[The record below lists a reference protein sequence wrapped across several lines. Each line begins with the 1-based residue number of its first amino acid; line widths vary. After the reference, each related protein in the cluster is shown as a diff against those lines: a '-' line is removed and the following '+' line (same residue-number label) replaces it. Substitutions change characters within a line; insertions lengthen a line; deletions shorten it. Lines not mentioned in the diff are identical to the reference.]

1 MNSLI
6 KKIKHKQALPLHIHI
21 STLFTVMIIII
32 CSVQIYITNRGI
44 SHLLLEATSTIFD
57 RISTET
63 NASIRNEYRPAF
75 NVISKLTKRDIVN
88 TETLAQRNAYFTEL
102 AMLLDLHKHVS
113 TYRITF
119 PNGDWFGV
127 GILGNSRLKTAP
139 NTPENSYYFF
149 INNKLAE
156 NNKTTIFFYDD
167 QARFI
172 SSNVLNELE
181 YDPRKE
187 SWFKN
192 ANKEKAVLSQPRYF
206 PGLQQFGLTIH
217 KKSANNV
224 VVSADILM
232 EKISHVLKSTSIYP
246 SSLRVLYDESDIV
259 YASNAPSLALIQ
271 KEDIKIITLSD
282 LFNSKGLDSIK
293 HISLDQEIQRYQY
306 NQEYWYGKILS
317 VPINTERTLNLL
329 IAVKESELLSSAYII
344 RQQTIL
350 WSFVILM
357 LSIPCVYFISQRIS
371 KPIRQATEQAS
382 LISRFDF
389 SSIDQAPTK
398 ILEITNLKKS
408 ISGMKSAIENYF
420 NLTNSISKENDF
432 DELIKLVGRSTSEAT
447 KANGAYLYLINDAE
461 THIEPQFAWRANTQ
475 SESISDLNI
484 FTLDDE
490 KIAQTLKYIMMEKKP
505 LENYDINQFGE
516 SEQKKLGLE
525 DGQTW
530 SIIFPLFSR
539 TKQIIGAMVL
549 VFDVKD
555 SEFIRNNKLHYFES
569 LMNYTAIALDGRKMF
584 QNQKD
589 LLESFIQLMASAIDT
604 KSPYTGNH
612 CQRVP
617 ILTQWLAEVASN
629 SKDPRFKEF
638 KLDEIQREEL
648 RIASWLHDCG
658 KVTTPEYVV
667 DKATKL
673 ETIYNR
679 IHEIRT
685 RFEVLKRDAE
695 INQWRQAFN
704 SVLPTEHKEQL
715 EQEWQ
720 RLDEEFALIARVNV
734 GDEFLSE
741 QDAAQIQ
748 KIGQQTWT
756 QTLDSSLGLAWE
768 EQARLNNTVKSQL
781 PKKVTLLQDNQ
792 SHLIPNSEDLTQD
805 ERFTLRSPEYKNN
818 IGEAYNLSI
827 QRGTLNNEE
836 RFIIND
842 HIIQTIK
849 MLEALPFPRTMKN
862 IPKIAGGHH
871 EKVDGT
877 GYPMGLKAEE
887 MPLTARVMAIA
898 DIFEALTSHDRPYK
912 KAKTLTESLK
922 IMSFM
927 VKDKHIDKDLFNLF
941 LTSGL
946 YEKYAEEYLNPEQR
960 DNVDINDYIS

>member
-1 MNSLI
+1 MMALI
-6 KKIKHKQALPLHIHI
+6 TKIKDKLIFPLHIHI
-21 STLFTVMIIII
+21 STLFILMVVII
-32 CSVQIYITNRGI
+32 CSIQILLTNKSI
-44 SHLLLEATSTIFD
+44 NNLLLDANSTIFE

-63 NASIRNEYRPAF
+63 RSSIRSEYRPAF
-75 NVISKLTKRDIVN
+75 RSVSIFTKRDIIN
-88 TETLAQRNAYFTEL
+88 TETLAQRSAYFNEF

-119 PNGDWFGV
+119 PNGDWLGI
-127 GILGNSRLKTAP
+127 GILGNSQFREKLTTP
-139 NTPENSYYFF
+139 DNTYYFF
-149 INNKLAE
+149 INHTSGKA
-156 NNKTTIFFYDD
+156 NKTTIFFYDE

-172 SSNVLNELE
+172 RSNILNGVQ

-187 SWFKN
+187 SWFKESI
-192 ANKEKAVLSQPRYF
+192 KEKALLSKPRYF
-206 PGLQQFGLTIH
+206 PGLQQFGLSIH
-217 KKSANNV
+217 QKAANNV

-232 EKISHVLKSTSIYP
+232 HNINHVLKSTSIHP
-246 SSLRVLYDESDIV
+246 SSLRALYDEENII
-259 YASNAPSLALIQ
+259 YASNSPRLSLMKD
-271 KEDIKIITLSD
+271 KESSIIKLDD
-282 LFNSKGLDSIK
+282 LFSSEIVSTIK
-293 HISLDQEIQRYQY
+293 NLHLDQEIQRYQHKG
-306 NQEYWYGKILS
+306 EDWYGKIFS
-317 VPINTERTLNLL
+317 VPINSERSLNLL
-329 IAVKESELLSSAYII
+329 IAVKASELLSSAYII

-350 WSFVILM
+350 WSLGILF
-357 LSIPCVYFISQRIS
+357 LAIPCVYFISQRIS
-371 KPIRQATEQAS
+371 KPIRQATMQVNLMS
-382 LISRFDF
+382 KFDF
-389 SSIDQAPTK
+389 SSINQTPTK
-398 ILEITNLKKS
+398 ILEISNLKQSITDIKS
-408 ISGMKSAIENYF
+408 TIENYF

-432 DELIKLVGRSTSEAT
+432 DELIKLVGRSTAKAT
-447 KANGAYLYLINDAE
+447 KATAAYLYLINDKE

-475 SESISDLNI
+475 SEDISELES
-484 FTLDDE
+484 FALDDE
-490 KIAQTLKYIMMEKKP
+490 KIAKTIEHIMIEKKP
-505 LENYDINQFGE
+505 FENLNINRLDKQ
-516 SEQKKLGLE
+516 EQKKLGLNIE
-525 DGQTW
+525 QVW
-530 SIIFPLFSR
+530 SITFPLFSR
-539 TKQIIGAMVL
+539 EKKTIGAMVL
-549 VFDVKD
+549 VFDVKN
-555 SEFIRNNKLHYFES
+555 SEYIRNTQLNYFES
-569 LMNYTAIALDGRKMF
+569 LMNYTAIALDGRKML

-589 LLESFIQLMASAIDT
+589 LLESFIQIMASAIDT

-612 CQRVP
+612 CQKVP
-617 ILTQWLAEVASN
+617 QLTQWLAQVASDSFTPPFN
-629 SKDPRFKEF
+629 NF
-638 KLDEIQREEL
+638 KLNGVQQEEL

-658 KVTTPEYVV
+658 KITTPEYVV

-695 INQWRQAFN
+695 IKQWKQAFN
-704 SVLPTEHKEQL
+704 NPLPDEYQKEL

-720 RLDEEFALIARVNV
+720 RLNEEFALIARVNV

-741 QDAAQIQ
+741 QDVKQIQ
-748 KIGQQTWT
+748 KIGQQTWE
-756 QTLDSSLGLAWE
+756 QTLDNSLGLAWE
-768 EQARLNNTVKSQL
+768 EKTRLNSLSEPQL
-781 PKKVTLLQDNQ
+781 PITVTLLQNNQ
-792 SHLIPNSEDLTQD
+792 SHLIPNSGPINHDK
-805 ERFTLRSPEYKNN
+805 RFILQVPEYKNN
-818 IGEAYNLSI
+818 IGEIYNLSI

-842 HIIQTIK
+842 HIIQTIH

-862 IPKIAGGHH
+862 IPQIAGGHH

-946 YEKYAEEYLNPEQR
+946 YNKYAEAYLKPEQR

>member
-6 KKIKHKQALPLHIHI
+6 TKIKNNLIFPLHVHI
-21 STLFTVMIIII
+21 STLFIVMIVII
-32 CSVQIYITNRGI
+32 CSVQILLTHKSINN
-44 SHLLLEATSTIFD
+44 LLLDANSTIFD
-57 RISTET
+57 RISVEVR
-63 NASIRNEYRPAF
+63 SSMRSEYRPAF
-75 NVISKLTKRDIVN
+75 RTISILTKRDIIN
-88 TETLAQRNAYFTEL
+88 TKTLAQRSAYFNEF

-119 PNGDWFGV
+119 PNGDWFGI
-127 GILGNSRLKTAP
+127 GILGNSLFREKA
-139 NTPENSYYFF
+139 NTPDNTYYFF
-149 INNKLAE
+149 IHHTADKVGA
-156 NNKTTIFFYDD
+156 TTIFFYDN
-167 QARFI
+167 QTNFI
-172 SSNVLNELE
+172 SSQVLTELQ

-187 SWFKN
+187 SWFKESI
-192 ANKEKAVLSQPRYF
+192 KEKVLLSKPRYF
-206 PGLQQFGLTIH
+206 PGLQQFGLSIH
-217 KKSANNV
+217 QKSANDV
-224 VVSADILM
+224 VVSADLLM
-232 EKISHVLKSTSIYP
+232 QNISHVLKSTSIHP
-246 SSLRVLYDESDIV
+246 SSLRVLYNEESIV
-259 YASNAPSLALIQ
+259 YASNSPNLALI
-271 KEDIKIITLSD
+271 KDIDNKVINLND
-282 LFNSKGLDSIK
+282 LFSSQIVSSIEK
-293 HISLDQEIQRYQY
+293 INLDQEIQRYQHKG
-306 NQEYWYGKILS
+306 EDWYGKIFS
-317 VPINTERTLNLL
+317 VPINSERSLNLL
-329 IAVKESELLSSAYII
+329 IAVKASELLSSAYLI

-350 WSFVILM
+350 WSLGIL
-357 LSIPCVYFISQRIS
+357 LISIPCVYFISQRIS

-584 QNQKD
+584 QNQKY

-836 RFIIND
+836 RFTIND